1 MIRPENDHLTPE
13 EIHALLGDLQEP
25 TERRLLFHALARCGT
40 CRGRAPG
47 LLEMLAEGRLAPE
60 ASLPE
65 IEVALAEA
73 EAPQRWAAL
82 EAETRGLSAE
92 ERRER
97 LQRHPG
103 LIHWGLAVWL
113 AEESLERSGEGEAE
127 LALERAELAVAAV
140 DGLRADEPAPVEYLA
155 ELRAFARAAL
165 ARAYQVLGDPD
176 SAERAFAQALLQLDR
191 HDEPA
196 DFLPFRC
203 RVLAY
208 LACLR
213 YEQGRLRDALLQ
225 IDRALAAT
233 EAIHRPRA
241 QSVARVLRCKARLL
255 AEAGSWEE
263 ALEVQE
269 RAAGRM
275 AKTGAS
281 PLRLGIEQERL
292 TSLLRLGRVEEAEAC
307 IPCLHRQ
314 VEDMALAP
322 DAPER
327 LRLTWM
333 EACIH
338 EHRGRLAEAE
348 EALRGVLDGWEAQ
361 GRGRD
366 AARALLDLARVLLA
380 RGRAPELSRLADRA
394 EELVRSLEVDRETR
408 AVLELFRAAVSW
420 QGVGLEL
427 LVDELRSQLDRSGS

>member
-13 EIHALLGDLQEP
+13 EIHALLGELQEP
-25 TERRLLFHALARCGT
+25 VERRLLFHALARCGT
-40 CRGRAPG
+40 CRDRAPG
-47 LLEMLAEGRLAPE
+47 LLEMLAEGRLTPE

-73 EAPQRWAAL
+73 EAPQRWAEL

-97 LQRHPG
+97 LLRNPD

-113 AEESLERSGEGEAE
+113 AENSLERAGEGEGE

-140 DGLRADEPAPVEYLA
+140 DGLQVDEPAPAEYLA
-155 ELRAFARAAL
+155 ELRAFTRAAL
-165 ARAYQVLGDPD
+165 ARAYRVLGNPD
-176 SAERAFAQALLQLDR
+176 AAEKAFAQALLLLDR

-196 DFLPFRC
+196 DYLPFRS
-203 RVLAY
+203 RVLGL

-213 YEQGRLRDALLQ
+213 HEQGRVRDALLQ

-233 EAIHRPRA
+233 EAIHRPR
-241 QSVARVLRCKARLL
+241 SETVARILECKARLL
-255 AEAGSWEE
+255 AQAGSWEE

-281 PLRLGIEQERL
+281 PLRLRIEEERL
-292 TSLLRLGRVEEAEAC
+292 TLLLRLDRVEEAEAC
-307 IPCLHRQ
+307 IPCLRRQ
-314 VEDMALAP
+314 VEEMALAA
-322 DAPER
+322 DDPER
-327 LRLTWM
+327 VRLTWV
-333 EACIH
+333 EAGIH
-338 EHRGRLAEAE
+338 EHRGRLEDAQE
-348 EALRGVLDGWEAQ
+348 ELRRVLDAWEAQ

-380 RGRAPELSRLADRA
+380 RGRAPELSHLVARA
-394 EELVRSLEVDRETR
+394 EKLVLTLDVDRETR

-420 QGVGLEL
+420 EGTGLEL
-427 LVDELRSQLDRSGS
+427 LVSELREQLVR